1 MATGNKA
8 WISGHLFPSSGY
20 IIWLTIPLQRGKDSG
35 WGGAVEA
42 FWPVHCGLTARVKDE
57 MTLQLNRESS
67 YIVGTWNF
75 KLFFFSLLSLLLF
88 VRGSLASEKN
98 SPPLPFSNCSTL
110 SLIILSIEFCFL
122 FSRDS
127 EIYTREKLEWNRG
140 LWSSSESHKNVVP
153 FSFPISGITKEKCCV
168 VA

>member
-88 VRGSLASEKN
+88 IRGSLASEKN

-110 SLIILSIEFCFL
+110 SLLFYPSNFVSFFPATRKSTQERNSNETEACDRVLKAIKMCSPFLSRFL
-122 FSRDS
+122 
-127 EIYTREKLEWNRG
+127 E
-140 LWSSSESHKNVVP
+140 
-153 FSFPISGITKEKCCV
+153 
-168 VA
+168 

>member
-75 KLFFFSLLSLLLF
+75 KLFFFFPFCPFCCLYEALWQVKRILPHSPSAIVALSLLLF
-88 VRGSLASEKN
+88 YPSNFVSFFPATRKSTQERN
-98 SPPLPFSNCSTL
+98 SNETEACDRVLRAIKMWSPFL
-110 SLIILSIEFCFL
+110 SRFL
-122 FSRDS
+122 
-127 EIYTREKLEWNRG
+127 E
-140 LWSSSESHKNVVP
+140 
-153 FSFPISGITKEKCCV
+153 
-168 VA
+168 